1 MKRIELPEDVND
13 LPTRHV
19 AEYVRRL
26 AAAHHVTYQ
35 RSDLEDWA
43 EAVTR
48 AAGDDVRT
56 DHTKGLLIRL
66 SQRKILNDEQFIQLL
81 VNYRRESVND
91 HEP

>member
-1 MKRIELPEDVND
+1 MKRIELPNDVND

-35 RSDLEDWA
+35 RTRLDNWA

-56 DHTKGLLIRL
+56 DSTQGLLICL
-66 SQRKILNDEQFIQLL
+66 KQREILNAEQFIRLL
-81 VNYRRESVND
+81 LNHHRESVND
-91 HEP
+91 